1 MKPNLPVKKNDDL
14 TLSIDSLSLE
24 GQGVAKRDGF
34 VVFVPGALPGETVN
48 AHVIKVTSG
57 YAVAK
62 LLSVETPSPARVEP
76 ACPAFDTCGGC
87 ALQHL
92 DYQEQLLVKQ
102 RAVSDALER
111 LGGFDQV
118 PLRPIIGMQR
128 PYRYRNKG
136 SFPFANVGG
145 AVRFGFFAPR
155 SHRLVPVLDC
165 PIQDERIVSVMRR
178 VQEWAN
184 TYGIPAYDETSHTG
198 LLRHCMARV
207 TTNGQL
213 MAVLVTASERV
224 RHLDELIELLPD
236 ADSLYLN
243 VNPEDTNVIFGEKFI
258 LLAGSATIEETVAE
272 LRFSVS
278 PQSFLQVN
286 AVQTAALYGAAR
298 QMLDAKP
305 DETVVDAYC
314 GIGTISLLIARS
326 AGRVVGLE
334 SVPEAVEDARRNAAL
349 NGVKNASFV
358 CGDAAE
364 TLARVL
370 KTERVD
376 AVVADPPRKGMAE
389 AVLKLLAESGVS
401 RVVYVSCNPATL
413 ARDCRYLAEPGGF
426 TLSAVQSVDMF
437 PHAGHVESVVLM
449 ARGAE

>member
-1 MKPNLPVKKNDDL
+1 MKQNLPVKKNDGL
-14 TLSIDSLSLE
+14 TLFVDSLSLE
-24 GQGVAKRDGF
+24 GQGVAKKDGF

-48 AHVIKVTSG
+48 AHVIKVASG

-76 ACPAFDTCGGC
+76 ACPALPACGGC

-92 DYQEQLLVKQ
+92 DYQEQLSVKQ
-102 RAVSDALER
+102 RAVADALTR
-111 LGGFDQV
+111 LGGFDRV
-118 PLRPIIGMQR
+118 PMRPIIGMR
-128 PYRYRNKG
+128 HPYRYRNKG
-136 SFPFANVGG
+136 SFPFASVGG
-145 AVRFGFFAPR
+145 MVRFGFFAPR
-155 SHRLVPVLDC
+155 SHRLVPMLDC

-178 VQEWAN
+178 VQEWAGA
-184 TYGIPAYDETSHTG
+184 YDIPAYDETSRTG

-207 TTNGQL
+207 TTNGQV
-213 MAVLVTASERV
+213 MAVLVTASGRV
-224 RHLDELIELLPD
+224 RRLDELIELLPD
-236 ADSLYLN
+236 VDSLYLN
-243 VNPEDTNVIFGEKFI
+243 INPDDTNVIFGEKFV
-258 LLAGSATIEETVAE
+258 LLAGAPTIEETVSE

-286 AVQTAALYGAAR
+286 AVQTAALYGAAK
-298 QMLDAKP
+298 QMLDAAP
-305 DETVVDAYC
+305 AETVVDAYC

-326 AGRVVGLE
+326 AGRVIGLE

-349 NGVKNASFV
+349 NGIENASFV

-364 TLARVL
+364 TLSRVL

-376 AVVADPPRKGMAE
+376 AVVADPPRKGMDE
-389 AVLKLLAESGVS
+389 AVLSLLAESGVS

-413 ARDCRYLAEPGGF
+413 ARDCRYLAEHGGF

-437 PHAGHVESVVLM
+437 PHAGHVECVVLM
-449 ARGAE
+449 SRVK